1 MTSSRDEQ
9 APYTELIP
17 RPDPTRLT
25 TEAVERATEVFRRE
39 ITALRE
45 LHDKD
50 MSAFR
55 ATVEARLGGMDQDRG
70 RIWERVR
77 EMPAQYD
84 TASDH
89 FRAEVERRDSANRQ
103 LVEQRLADLDKA
115 RDLAAAGLAKV
126 ITDTDVQHGR
136 IGQDAI
142 ARLAAEREFIMSQI
156 EIISTR
162 MTEKFVA
169 IDGQFAASKT
179 AVDAALSAAKE
190 AVAEQNKANSAAI
203 KVSEGNTKEQ
213 LTSLGQVS
221 SANFKAMEDKIS
233 DARDRLTSIEGLT
246 RGIEQ
251 AGGKG
256 TSAARFEE
264 AQRRALISSV
274 ISALAVLV
282 SLTAVIVLIVRK
294 LAGQLAGPSSATA
307 YSGPSARIGANWP
320 AACSQLFR
328 SVVVAN
334 VAMSTARPCHT
345 AVASEEAYRVGVIAW
360 TLVAPIWAAMA
371 AADGAAGGCVVAAV
385 PPHPARASTAMAAAA
400 ALVLF
405 TAHLR
410 TRQYAARTRDLS
422 PLPRGRRARGN
433 GREPASRSRAQPG

>member
-1 MTSSRDEQ
+1 VTSSRDEQ

-50 MSAFR
+50 MAAFR

-89 FRAEVERRDSANRQ
+89 FRAEVDRRDSANRQ

-221 SANFKAMEDKIS
+221 SANFKAMEDKIT

-256 TSAARFEE
+256 TSAARFDE

-294 LAGQLAGPSSATA
+294 LSLRG
-307 YSGPSARIGANWP
+307 R
-320 AACSQLFR
+320 
-328 SVVVAN
+328 
-334 VAMSTARPCHT
+334 
-345 AVASEEAYRVGVIAW
+345 
-360 TLVAPIWAAMA
+360 
-371 AADGAAGGCVVAAV
+371 
-385 PPHPARASTAMAAAA
+385 PARGTGPGQASQA
-400 ALVLF
+400 
-405 TAHLR
+405 
-410 TRQYAARTRDLS
+410 
-422 PLPRGRRARGN
+422 G
-433 GREPASRSRAQPG
+433 SRPE